1 MRLIVGSSWL
11 AIFSVLCAVVV
22 AQEQQPA
29 VIGVANAADA
39 MAADAKAKADAADV
53 KAGKADTKANVA
65 PANPE
70 IGGVEEG
77 VWLANHSVRL
87 RRDGNLPGQLRT
99 YESSGE
105 LIPARAKLSFL
116 DRNEIASKASPQE
129 YGYFQAGGL
138 HEGPYGVVAVGRDGF
153 GAFSIMV
160 ASASPV
166 ILPPSKVKTI
176 AVSHREGLPGRSLP
190 L

>member
-53 KAGKADTKANVA
+53 KARKADTIANVA
-65 PANPE
+65 PAIPE
-70 IGGVEEG
+70 FGGVEEG

-105 LIPARAKLSFL
+105 LIPVRAKLSFL
-116 DRNEIASKASPQE
+116 DRNEIASKASTQE
-129 YGYFQAGGL
+129 YGYYQEVGQ
-138 HEGPYGVVAVGRDGF
+138 HEGTNGVVAEDRVVF
-153 GAFSIMV
+153 VVF
-160 ASASPV
+160 
-166 ILPPSKVKTI
+166 
-176 AVSHREGLPGRSLP
+176 
-190 L
+190 